1 MTEYSDKDTT
11 IFNHCQLLDKA
22 LSYEMQQNAILIEA
36 LEHIASDTEENRQLI
51 AQEVLE
57 AIAVTNNNNKEK

>member
-1 MTEYSDKDTT
+1 
-11 IFNHCQLLDKA
+11 
-22 LSYEMQQNAILIEA
+22 EA

-57 AIAVTNNNNKEK
+57 AIAVTNNNKEK